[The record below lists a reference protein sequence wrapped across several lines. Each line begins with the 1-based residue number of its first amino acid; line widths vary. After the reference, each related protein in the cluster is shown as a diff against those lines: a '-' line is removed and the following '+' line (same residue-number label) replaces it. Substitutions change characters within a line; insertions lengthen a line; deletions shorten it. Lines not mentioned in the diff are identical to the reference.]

1 MTADGELNIE
11 DIKQTIN
18 DKTKIVA
25 IAHISNVLGT
35 INDVKTIAEIAHQHG
50 AIISVDGAQAAPHMK
65 LDMQEMNADFIVL
78 VVIKCLDQQVLAYYL
93 VNVSYYKNGTD

>member
-1 MTADGELNIE
+1 MTTDGELNIE

-78 VVIKCLDQQVLAYYL
+78 VVTKCLDQQVLAYYL

>member
-1 MTADGELNIE
+1 MTADGELNIK

-50 AIISVDGAQAAPHMK
+50 AIISVDGRKQHH
-65 LDMQEMNADFIVL
+65 I
-78 VVIKCLDQQVLAYYL
+78 
-93 VNVSYYKNGTD
+93 

>member
-35 INDVKTIAEIAHQHG
+35 INDVKTIAEIAHQLVQL
-50 AIISVDGAQAAPHMK
+50 SVLMGRKQHH
-65 LDMQEMNADFIVL
+65 I
-78 VVIKCLDQQVLAYYL
+78 
-93 VNVSYYKNGTD
+93 

>member
-25 IAHISNVLGT
+25 IAHI
-35 INDVKTIAEIAHQHG
+35 
-50 AIISVDGAQAAPHMK
+50 
-65 LDMQEMNADFIVL
+65 F
-78 VVIKCLDQQVLAYYL
+78 
-93 VNVSYYKNGTD
+93 

>member
-1 MTADGELNIE
+1 MVLTSMTADGELNIE

-35 INDVKTIAEIAHQHG
+35 ILLTVAKEQYWHDVPFQ
-50 AIISVDGAQAAPHMK
+50 
-65 LDMQEMNADFIVL
+65 
-78 VVIKCLDQQVLAYYL
+78 
-93 VNVSYYKNGTD
+93 